1 MTKHDKK
8 TIPEEIEEIL
18 EEEIMND
25 EWIIENTIN
34 EESVENELEDTDSE
48 CGKLKEAFTRQQ
60 ADFNN
65 FKKRVERDR
74 DDMIFFLKAD
84 ILKKILPRID
94 DLQRIISQTPEEE
107 KNWTVYTWI
116 VSIEK
121 KLVSDLERMWVRTF
135 DSKWDLINIDKH
147 EVMTQIPWED
157 WIILDEFEKW
167 YMIGDRVL
175 RVAKVVVGQN

>member
-8 TIPEEIEEIL
+8 TTPEEVEKIL
-18 EEEIMND
+18 EEELVNN

-34 EESVENELEDTDSE
+34 EEIIESEIEDTDSE
-48 CGKLKEAFTRQQ
+48 CSKLKEAFTRQQ

-65 FKKRVERDR
+65 FKKRVDRDR
-74 DDMIFFLKAD
+74 EDMIFFLKSD

-121 KLVSDLERMWVRTF
+121 KLVSDLERMWVRAF
-135 DSKWDLINIDKH
+135 ESKWDLINIDKH
-147 EVMTQIPWED
+147 EVMTQIPWAD

-175 RVAKVVVGQN
+175 RVAKVVVGQS